1 MFQSTPPHGRRHVSS
16 SKSTPMMLFQ
26 STPPHGRRPE
36 RGDVARLWD
45 TVSIH
50 ASAREATSEPK
61 PEDDAPKNVSIHASA
76 REATV
81 TGVGLRG

>member
-1 MFQSTPPHGRRHVSS
+1 MFQSTPPHGRRPGISNLAVRQS
-16 SKSTPMMLFQ
+16 LFQ

-36 RGDVARLWD
+36 PSKEEDAPKN
-45 TVSIH
+45 VSIH
-50 ASAREATSEPK
+50 ASAREATVRLYGIDC
-61 PEDDAPKNVSIHASA
+61 PEKVSIHASA